1 MDGKS
6 DVRNVAPPVRR
17 AAACGAAA
25 CGVGALVAGAVM
37 PATTAA
43 HIEIRARRAWLLTA
57 AVVVAHVLPS
67 RVGFAL
73 ARIVARFGVVV
84 EFRMSS
90 RDRWRRAPL
99 HEQIG

>member
-6 DVRNVAPPVRR
+6 DVRNVAS
-17 AAACGAAA
+17 ADCGAADCGA
-25 CGVGALVAGAVM
+25 ADCGVGALVAGAVM

-57 AVVVAHVLPS
+57 AVVVAHMLPT

-84 EFRMSS
+84 EFRMGS
-90 RDRWRRAPL
+90 RDVWRRAPL